1 MPASHPYRTPELGS
15 RSPRRG
21 SDDALGSAQS
31 LTKLF
36 LVGWSLLRVAVCS
49 VRGLDLEGCAALV
62 IVVAMASS
70 LVNAW
75 SRFS

>member
-1 MPASHPYRTPELGS
+1 MPAPHPYRTPELGT
-15 RSPRRG
+15 SPLPRDA
-21 SDDALGSAQS
+21 DDALRGVLS

-36 LVGWSLLRVAVCS
+36 VVGWSLVRVAVCS

-62 IVVAMASS
+62 IVVAMTRS

>member
-1 MPASHPYRTPELGS
+1 MAASHPYRTSES
-15 RSPRRG
+15 EAVSPRRE
-21 SDDALGSAQS
+21 SDDALRSAQS

-36 LVGWSLLRVAVCS
+36 LVGWSLLRVGMCS

-62 IVVAMASS
+62 VLVAMVRS

>member
-1 MPASHPYRTPELGS
+1 MAPSHPYRTSELE
-15 RSPRRG
+15 RAPQRRG
-21 SDDALGSAQS
+21 ADDALRGAQS

-36 LVGWSLLRVAVCS
+36 LVGWSLLRIGQCS
-49 VRGLDLEGCAALV
+49 VRGLDLEGCAAVV
-62 IVVAMASS
+62 IVVAMVRS

>member
-1 MPASHPYRTPELGS
+1 MAASHPYRTSQLGPAPQ
-15 RSPRRG
+15 PREPDDVLRG
-21 SDDALGSAQS
+21 AQS
-31 LTKLF
+31 AAKLF
-36 LVGWSLLRVAVCS
+36 LVGWSLLRVFQCT

-62 IVVAMASS
+62 IVVAMVRS

>member
-1 MPASHPYRTPELGS
+1 MAASHPYRTSELG
-15 RSPRRG
+15 PAPQRREP
-21 SDDALGSAQS
+21 DDALRGAQS
-31 LTKLF
+31 LAKLF
-36 LVGWSLLRVAVCS
+36 LVGWSLLRIGQCS

-62 IVVAMASS
+62 IVVAMVRS

>member
-1 MPASHPYRTPELGS
+1 MAPSHPYRTSELD
-15 RSPRRG
+15 PAPQRREP
-21 SDDALGSAQS
+21 DDALRGAQS

-36 LVGWSLLRVAVCS
+36 LVGWSLLRVGQCA

-62 IVVAMASS
+62 IVIALVRS

>member
-1 MPASHPYRTPELGS
+1 MAPSHPYRTSELG
-15 RSPRRG
+15 PAPQRREP
-21 SDDALGSAQS
+21 DDALRGAQS

-36 LVGWSLLRVAVCS
+36 LVGWSLLRVASCS
-49 VRGLDLEGCAALV
+49 VGQLDLEGCAAVV
-62 IVVAMASS
+62 IVVAMARS

>member
-1 MPASHPYRTPELGS
+1 MASSHPYRTSHDPAA
-15 RSPRRG
+15 SPLRER
-21 SDDALGSAQS
+21 DDALRGAQA

-36 LVGWSLLRVAVCS
+36 LVGWSLLRVVVCS
-49 VRGLDLEGCAALV
+49 VRGLDLEGCAALIV
-62 IVVAMASS
+62 VVAMTSS

>member
-1 MPASHPYRTPELGS
+1 MAASHPYRTSGLGAAPQW
-15 RSPRRG
+15 RDPDDVLRG
-21 SDDALGSAQS
+21 AQS
-31 LTKLF
+31 LAKLF
-36 LVGWSLLRVAVCS
+36 LVGWSLLRVGTCS

-62 IVVAMASS
+62 IVVAMVRS

>member
-1 MPASHPYRTPELGS
+1 MALSHPYRTSELG
-15 RSPRRG
+15 PAPQRREP
-21 SDDALGSAQS
+21 DDALRGAQS

-36 LVGWSLLRVAVCS
+36 LVGWSLLRVVSCS
-49 VRGLDLEGCAALV
+49 MRGLDLEGCAALV
-62 IVVAMASS
+62 IVIAMVRS

>member
-1 MPASHPYRTPELGS
+1 MAASHPYRTSGS
-15 RSPRRG
+15 EAASPQRE
-21 SDDALGSAQS
+21 SDDALRSAQS

-36 LVGWSLLRVAVCS
+36 LVGWSLLRVDMCS

-62 IVVAMASS
+62 VLVAMVRS